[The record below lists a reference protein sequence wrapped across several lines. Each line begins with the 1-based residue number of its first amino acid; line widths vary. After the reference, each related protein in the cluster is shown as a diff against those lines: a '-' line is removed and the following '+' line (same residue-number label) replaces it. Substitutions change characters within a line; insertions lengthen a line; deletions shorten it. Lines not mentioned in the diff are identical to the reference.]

1 MQKSLTKTLVFQL
14 QPDESGQ
21 QLLDDAFLEARRVYN
36 ETIRR
41 AKNGDGWDKIRKD
54 LESDADLVN
63 NTTQLVVQKSLEA
76 MENYYEYD
84 DYNQPSHTTDSAYPL
99 RSNYE
104 EGYNLFLEDDCI
116 RYRISAKPYNPVKGT
131 LCGSSDAL
139 EQLRHAIQ
147 SDAWRVGTAEAMR
160 RNEKYELH
168 INITHTEA
176 DIQDKEDSRMVVGVD
191 INEDCV
197 ALAALHED
205 DIVDSVVIDF
215 PEIKEERHR
224 YFTMRK
230 RMQNNGKS
238 SFDRAF
244 EQQEERFVHDQLHK
258 VSRQVVEWV
267 SQFEKPVIV
276 FEDLKEM
283 RNSIDY
289 GTRMNRRLH
298 SLPFRKLREFI
309 TYKAAFQGVPSDKIN
324 PEYTSQACSLTEC
337 EQTTRANRNKK
348 RFKCVDCGRQDHADR
363 NAAINIAKKGLAKLE
378 RNVPALKTLPNVRK
392 LRRQASGC
400 VTQPTVTHDT
410 ARGHHAD
417 GVAGVSD

>member
-21 QLLDDAFLEARRVYN
+21 QLLADAFLEARRVYN

-41 AKNGDGWDKIRKD
+41 AKNGEDWDEIRQD

-63 NTTQLVVQKSLEA
+63 NTAQLVVQKSLEA

-84 DYNQPSHTTDSAYPL
+84 DYNQPSHTKDGAYPL

-116 RYRISAKPYNPVKGT
+116 RYRASTKPYNTVKGT
-131 LCGSSDAL
+131 LSGSPDSL

-160 RNEKYELH
+160 RNKNYELH
-168 INITHTEA
+168 INITHTKAKVRE
-176 DIQDKEDSRMVVGVD
+176 KEESRTVVGAD

-197 ALAALHED
+197 ALAALHEE
-205 DIVDSVVIDF
+205 DIIDSVVIDY
-215 PEIKEERHR
+215 PEIKGKRHR

-230 RMQNNGKS
+230 RTQNVGKS
-238 SFDRAF
+238 SFDRMF
-244 EQQEERFVHDQLHK
+244 ERKEERFVHDRLHK

-267 SQFEKPVIV
+267 SRFEKPVIV
-276 FEDLKEM
+276 FEDLKGM
-283 RNSIDY
+283 RDSIDY
-289 GTRMNRRLH
+289 GTRMNCRLH

-309 TYKAAFQGVPSDKIN
+309 TYKAAFQGIPSDKIN
-324 PEYTSQACSLTEC
+324 PKYTSQACSLTDC
-337 EQTTRANRNKK
+337 EHTTRVNRNKK
-348 RFKCVDCGRQDHADR
+348 RFKCVECGRQDHADR
-363 NAAINIAKKGLAKLE
+363 NAAINIAKKGLGKLN

-392 LRRQASGC
+392 MRRQASGC
-400 VTQPTVTHDT
+400 VNQPTVTHGT
-410 ARGHHAD
+410 ARSHHAD
-417 GVAGVSD
+417 GIVGVSD

>member
-14 QPDESGQ
+14 QPDEDGQ
-21 QLLDDAFLEARRVYN
+21 RLLDDAFLEARRVYN

-41 AKNGDGWDKIRKD
+41 AKNGEDWDEIRQD
-54 LESDADLVN
+54 LESDANLVN
-63 NTTQLVVQKSLEA
+63 NTAQLVVQKSLEA

-84 DYNQPSHTTDSAYPL
+84 DYNQPSHTKDGAYPL

-116 RYRISAKPYNPVKGT
+116 RYRVSAKPYNPVKGT
-131 LCGSSDAL
+131 LSGSLDSL
-139 EQLRHAIQ
+139 EQLRQAIQ
-147 SDAWRVGTAEAMR
+147 SDEWRVGTAEAIQ
-160 RNEKYELH
+160 RNGNYELH
-168 INITHTEA
+168 INITHTETEV
-176 DIQDKEDSRMVVGVD
+176 QDKAESRTVVGVD

-197 ALAALHED
+197 ALAALYEN
-205 DIVDSVVIDF
+205 DIGDSVIIDF
-215 PEIKEERHR
+215 PEIKKERHR

-230 RMQNNGKS
+230 RMQNAGKS

-244 EQQEERFVHDQLHK
+244 EQREERFVHDQLHK
-258 VSRQVVEWV
+258 VSRRVVEWV
-267 SQFEKPVIV
+267 SRFETPVIV

-283 RNSIDY
+283 RDSIDY

-309 TYKAAFQGVPSDKIN
+309 TYKAAFQGIPSEEIN
-324 PEYTSQACSLTEC
+324 PEYTSQACSLTTC
-337 EQTTRANRNKK
+337 EHTTRANRNKK
-348 RFKCVDCGRQDHADR
+348 RFKCVECGRQDHADR
-363 NAAINIAKKGLAKLE
+363 NAAINIAKKELEKLD
-378 RNVPALKTLPNVRK
+378 RNVPALKTLPTVRK

-400 VTQPTVTHDT
+400 VDQPTVTHDT

>member
-21 QLLDDAFLEARRVYN
+21 QLLDDAFLEARSVYN
-36 ETIRR
+36 ETIQR
-41 AKNGDGWDKIRKD
+41 AKNGEDWDEIRQD
-54 LESDADLVN
+54 LESNANLVN
-63 NTTQLVVQKSLEA
+63 NTAQLVVQKSLEA
-76 MENYYEYD
+76 IENYYEYD
-84 DYNQPSHTTDSAYPL
+84 DYNQPSYTKDGAYPL

-104 EGYNLFLEDDCI
+104 EGYNLFPEDDCI

-131 LCGSSDAL
+131 LYGSPAAL
-139 EQLRHAIQ
+139 EQLRNAIE
-147 SDAWRVGTAEAMR
+147 SDDWRVGTAEAMN
-160 RNEKYELH
+160 RNGNYELH
-168 INITHTEA
+168 INTTHTEA
-176 DIQDKEDSRMVVGVD
+176 EVRDKEDSRTVVGVD

-197 ALAALHED
+197 ALAVLHED

-215 PEIKEERHR
+215 PEIKEKRHR
-224 YFTMRK
+224 YFTIRK
-230 RMQNNGKS
+230 RMQYNGKS

-244 EQQEERFVHDQLHK
+244 EQQEERFVHGQLHK

-267 SQFEKPVIV
+267 SRFEKPCIV

-283 RNSIDY
+283 RDSIDY

-309 TYKAAFQGVPSDKIN
+309 TYKAAFQGIPSDEIT

-337 EQTTRANRNKK
+337 EHTTRANRNKK
-348 RFKCVDCGRQDHADR
+348 RFKCVECRRQDHADR
-363 NAAINIAKKGLAKLE
+363 NAAINIAKKGLAKLN

-392 LRRQASGC
+392 LRRQVSGC
-400 VTQPTVTHDT
+400 VNQPTVTHDT

>member
-14 QPDESGQ
+14 QPDEDGQ
-21 QLLDDAFLEARRVYN
+21 RLLDDAFLEARRVYN

-41 AKNGDGWDKIRKD
+41 AKNGEDWDEIRQD
-54 LESDADLVN
+54 LESDAALVN
-63 NTTQLVVQKSLEA
+63 NTAQLVVQKSLEA

-84 DYNQPSHTTDSAYPL
+84 DYNQPSHTKGGAYPL

-116 RYRISAKPYNPVKGT
+116 RYRVSAKPYNPVKGT
-131 LCGSSDAL
+131 LSGSLDSL
-139 EQLRHAIQ
+139 EQLRQAIQ
-147 SDAWRVGTAEAMR
+147 SDEWRVGTAEAIQ
-160 RNEKYELH
+160 RNGNYELH
-168 INITHTEA
+168 INTTHTETEV
-176 DIQDKEDSRMVVGVD
+176 QDKAESRTVVSVD

-197 ALAALHED
+197 ALAALHEN
-205 DIVDSVVIDF
+205 DIGDSVVIDF
-215 PEIKEERHR
+215 PEIKKERHR

-230 RMQNNGKS
+230 RMQNAGKS

-244 EQQEERFVHDQLHK
+244 EQREERFVHDQLHK
-258 VSRQVVEWV
+258 VSRRVVEWV
-267 SQFEKPVIV
+267 SRFETPVIV

-283 RNSIDY
+283 RDSIDY

-309 TYKAAFQGVPSDKIN
+309 TYKAAFQGIPSEEIN
-324 PEYTSQACSLTEC
+324 PEYTSQACSLTTC
-337 EQTTRANRNKK
+337 EHTTRANRNKK
-348 RFKCVDCGRQDHADR
+348 RFKCVECGRQDHADR
-363 NAAINIAKKGLAKLE
+363 NAAINIAKKELEKLD
-378 RNVPALKTLPNVRK
+378 RNVPALKTLPTVQK

-400 VTQPTVTHDT
+400 VDQPTVTHDT

>member
-14 QPDESGQ
+14 QPDENSQ

-41 AKNGDGWDKIRKD
+41 AKNGEDWDVVQQD

-63 NTTQLVVQKSLEA
+63 NTAQLVVQKSLEA

-84 DYNQPSHTTDSAYPL
+84 DYNQPSHTKDGAYPL

-116 RYRISAKPYNPVKGT
+116 RYRVSAKPYNLVKGT
-131 LCGSSDAL
+131 LSGSFDSL
-139 EQLRHAIQ
+139 EQLRHTIQ
-147 SDAWRVGTAEAMR
+147 SDEWRVGTAEAMQ
-160 RNEKYELH
+160 RNGNYELH

-176 DIQDKEDSRMVVGVD
+176 EVRDKAESQTVVGVD

-197 ALAALHED
+197 ALAALNED
-205 DIVDSVVIDF
+205 DIVDSVVIDY
-215 PEIKEERHR
+215 PEIKAERHR

-230 RMQNNGKS
+230 RMQNAGKF
-238 SFDRAF
+238 SFDREF

-258 VSRQVVEWV
+258 VSRHVVEWV
-267 SQFEKPVIV
+267 SQFKTPVIV

-283 RNSIDY
+283 RDLIDY

-309 TYKAAFQGVPSDKIN
+309 TYKAAFQGAPSDEIN

-337 EQTTRANRNKK
+337 EHTAHANRNKK
-348 RFKCVDCGRQDHADR
+348 RFKCVECRRQDHADR
-363 NAAINIAKKGLAKLE
+363 NAAINIAKKGLVKLD
-378 RNVPALKTLPNVRK
+378 RNVPALKTLPTVRK

-400 VTQPTVTHDT
+400 VNQPTVTYDT
-410 ARGHHAD
+410 ARGHFAD

>member
-14 QPDESGQ
+14 QPDEDGQ
-21 QLLDDAFLEARRVYN
+21 RLLDDAFLEARRVYN

-41 AKNGDGWDKIRKD
+41 AKNGEDWDEIRQD
-54 LESDADLVN
+54 LESDANLVN
-63 NTTQLVVQKSLEA
+63 NTAQLVVQKSLEA

-84 DYNQPSHTTDSAYPL
+84 DYNQPSHTKGGAYPL

-104 EGYNLFLEDDCI
+104 EGYNLFLKDDCI
-116 RYRISAKPYNPVKGT
+116 RYRVSAKPYNPVKGT
-131 LCGSSDAL
+131 LSGSLDSL
-139 EQLRHAIQ
+139 EQLRQAIQ
-147 SDAWRVGTAEAMR
+147 SDEWRVGTAEAIQ
-160 RNEKYELH
+160 RNGNYELH
-168 INITHTEA
+168 INITHTETEV
-176 DIQDKEDSRMVVGVD
+176 QDKAESRTVVGVG

-197 ALAALHED
+197 ALAALHEN
-205 DIVDSVVIDF
+205 DIGDSVVIDF
-215 PEIKEERHR
+215 PEIKKERHR

-230 RMQNNGKS
+230 RMQNAGKS

-244 EQQEERFVHDQLHK
+244 EQKEERFVHDQLHK
-258 VSRQVVEWV
+258 VSRRVVEWV
-267 SQFEKPVIV
+267 SRFETPVIV

-283 RNSIDY
+283 RDSIDY

-309 TYKAAFQGVPSDKIN
+309 TYKAAFQGIPSEAIN
-324 PEYTSQACSLTEC
+324 PEYTSQACSLTTC
-337 EQTTRANRNKK
+337 EYTTRANRNKK
-348 RFKCVDCGRQDHADR
+348 RFKCVECGRQDHADR
-363 NAAINIAKKGLAKLE
+363 NAAINIAKKELEKLD
-378 RNVPALKTLPNVRK
+378 RNVPALKTLPTVRK

-400 VTQPTVTHDT
+400 VDQPTVTHDT